1 MANEFYTLIVV
12 PHARARFRKFQ
23 VSVRLTRWVLG
34 ALAVMAVVLVGILA
48 HYTWIA
54 VEVAEIRR
62 LRVENLAL
70 ATKAKA
76 YEENAGQLQAKVLQ
90 LQNIVTK
97 LGIMA
102 GVEQSLPDASIGG
115 VGGLTRSET
124 TPPSVD
130 IASTLQSLDQTVG
143 TLSEK
148 STRLEAYFSE
158 QRAQLA
164 STPSTWPL
172 RGYLSASF
180 GNRID
185 PFTGLRDFHPGID
198 ISVPRGTKVH
208 APADGV
214 VVFCGAKN
222 GYGNILVIDHGY
234 GTVTR
239 YGHMDGFNV
248 RPGQRVKRGD
258 VIGFSGNTGRSTAP
272 HLHYEVWVNDQM
284 RNPIEYIIDEYRT
297 FG

>member
-12 PHARARFRKFQ
+12 PHAKARFRKFQ
-23 VSVRLTRWVLG
+23 VSVRLTRWVLAAFG
-34 ALAVMAVVLVGILA
+34 VMALVLIGILA

-70 ATKAKA
+70 ATKARA

-102 GVEQSLPDASIGG
+102 GVEHSLPDASVGG

-148 STRLEAYFSE
+148 STRLEAYFEE
-158 QRAQLA
+158 QREVLA
-164 STPSTWPL
+164 STPSTWPV
-172 RGYLSASF
+172 RGYFSASF
-180 GNRID
+180 GNRPD

-198 ISVPRGTKVH
+198 ISVPRGTRVA
-208 APADGV
+208 APADAV
-214 VVFCGAKN
+214 VVFCGTKG
-222 GYGNILVIDHGY
+222 GYGNILVLDHGY

-239 YGHMDGFNV
+239 YGHLDGFDV

-284 RNPIEYIIDEYRT
+284 RNPIEYIIDEYRS